1 MSLARDILDRVF
13 FPNRDFHAIPV
24 LDGGFSPNR
33 RLEDA
38 EILADLPGA
47 DGLCV
52 DAGGTVYASVGT
64 RIVCLRG
71 SDGSRGSTL
80 VELEAPVGSLA
91 AHPDGRILAAV
102 AGRGVVAVG
111 KDGTVLGRL
120 ERAEDAALACVTAI
134 AVLPDGSVA
143 LTDGSRDNG
152 ADRWLHDLMAKR
164 PGSGRLVLCGGD
176 LSAPRVVRDGL
187 SWPAGVVAGN
197 GGTLLVAEA
206 WTHRLLSIAAD
217 TGALTVVVKNFAG
230 YPGRIAPASAGGYW
244 IAFFALRTQLT
255 EFVLREDAFRMR
267 MMETVPSDLWIGPT
281 LGGHFDYREPT
292 QIGRIKKLG
301 IQKPW
306 APPRSYGFVG
316 RIDDSGSALESLHS
330 RVSGSLHGVTD
341 AVEAG
346 DRLLVLSK
354 GHGKVASIDIAKGS
368 AS

>member
-1 MSLARDILDRVF
+1 MSLAGDILDRVF

-38 EILADLPGA
+38 EMFSDLPKA

-52 DAGGTVYASVGT
+52 DAAGAVYGSAGT
-64 RIVCLRG
+64 RIVRLG
-71 SDGSRGSTL
+71 KSGGAPTSTL
-80 VELEAPVGSLA
+80 VDLGAPVGSLA
-91 AHPDGRILAAV
+91 AHPDGRILASV
-102 AGRGVVAVG
+102 AGRGAVAVSTEGKVVA
-111 KDGTVLGRL
+111 TL
-120 ERAEDAALACVTAI
+120 ERAGDAPLACVTALT
-134 AVLPDGSVA
+134 VLPDGSVA

-152 ADRWLHDLMAKR
+152 PDRWLHDLMSKR
-164 PGSGRLVLCGGD
+164 NGSGRLVLCDGD
-176 LSAPRVVRDGL
+176 LSSPRVVRDGL
-187 SWPAGVVAGN
+187 SWPAGVMATDAR
-197 GGTLLVAEA
+197 TLFVAEA

-217 TGALTVVVKNFAG
+217 TGAQTVVVKNFAG
-230 YPGRIAPASAGGYW
+230 YPGRIARASGGGYW

-255 EFVLREDAFRMR
+255 EFVLREDAFRNR

-306 APPRSYGFVG
+306 APPRSYGLVA
-316 RIDDSGSALESLHS
+316 RIDASGTALESLHS

-341 AVEAG
+341 MAEVG
-346 DRLLVLSK
+346 GRLLVLSK